1 MKPRNDPSTKPYYKC
16 LSCPNFRSECAGIP
30 TRDMSLQ
37 EWCEYVRDVSDAFH
51 LSNAYIASQ
60 ADVSIK
66 TVECVE
72 AINCGKDIMRAT
84 ARRIEIVV
92 FGPVGNHTCR
102 LDHDP
107 NAASELIN
115 KLRADLE
122 HLEEENK
129 RYKKIIDTL
138 LSKT

>member
-1 MKPRNDPSTKPYYKC
+1 
-16 LSCPNFRSECAGIP
+16 
-30 TRDMSLQ
+30 MSLQ

-66 TVECVE
+66 TVECIE
-72 AINCGKDIMRAT
+72 AISCGKDIMRST

-115 KLRADLE
+115 QLRAELE
-122 HLEEENK
+122 RKDQEMK
-129 RYKKIIDTL
+129 RYQKIIDTL
-138 LSKT
+138 LEK

>member
-66 TVECVE
+66 TVECIE
-72 AINCGKDIMRAT
+72 AISCGKDILRST

-115 KLRADLE
+115 QLRAELE
-122 HLEEENK
+122 RKDQEMK
-129 RYKKIIDTL
+129 RYQKIIDTL
-138 LSKT
+138 LEK